1 MGDFPEPYKRNML
14 LLFSCDQEHLF
25 EVRRLFP
32 EFEDFG
38 SAAVSSLSSRTLD
51 QPPDFSIL

>member
-38 SAAVSSLSSRTLD
+38 SAAGLFNSVGHALYATHM
-51 QPPDFSIL
+51 